1 MEPLKSHSKANRQQD
16 KDLTSSPSPSLHQK
30 DDSSST
36 TSSTTKKTN
45 KSTNSNKTKSEL
57 ENDLT
62 IPAHKLGAFIQKHEV
77 PRKVFHSSIGFGTL
91 WLYTQGIQ
99 ISQVTPYLIGALVA
113 VVSSDYIRFKN
124 RSFNKLYISVMGPL
138 MRQQEINSYNGVIF
152 YLAGLIIVFSFFP
165 KDVALISLLL
175 LSWADTSASTF
186 GRAFG
191 HLTPKVGPSK
201 SLAGTLAAFATGI
214 VSALILYQHFI
225 PKYQQFNRP
234 GDIMWTPEMSKLS
247 LPLLTL
253 CCGFVGAFSE
263 AIDIRGIDDNFTIP
277 VLSAIGLYSIIKFT
291 AKSV

>member
-1 MEPLKSHSKANRQQD
+1 MESLKSHSQANRQQD
-16 KDLTSSPSPSLHQK
+16 VDLTSSPTPSLHQK
-30 DDSSST
+30 LVTLSSKT
-36 TSSTTKKTN
+36 VNKKSVKPETA
-45 KSTNSNKTKSEL
+45 
-57 ENDLT
+57 LT

-77 PRKVFHSSIGFGTL
+77 PRKVFHSSIGFATL

-99 ISQVTPYLIGALVA
+99 ISQVTPYLVGALITI
-113 VVSSDYIRFKN
+113 VSTDYFRFRN

-138 MRQQEINSYNGVIF
+138 MRQKEINSYNGVIF

-201 SLAGTLAAFATGI
+201 SLAGSMAAFTTGI
-214 VSALILYQHFI
+214 ISAVILYQHFI
-225 PKYQQFNRP
+225 PKYQQFNSTS
-234 GDIMWTPEMSKLS
+234 DIMWSPETSKLS
-247 LPLLTL
+247 FPILTL

-263 AIDIRGIDDNFTIP
+263 AIDVRGIDDNFTIP
-277 VLSAIGLYSIIKFT
+277 VLSAIGLYSLIYFT
-291 AKSV
+291 SKSV